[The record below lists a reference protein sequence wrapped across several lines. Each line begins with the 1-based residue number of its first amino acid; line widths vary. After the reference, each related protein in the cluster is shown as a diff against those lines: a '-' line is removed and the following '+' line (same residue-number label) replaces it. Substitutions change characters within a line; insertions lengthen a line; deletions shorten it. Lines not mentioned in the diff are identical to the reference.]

1 MDNVRY
7 EKKKTKDKRPNK
19 EEMKNDQQEM
29 KTKFKTGQDELK
41 NENWTRRN
49 QERNNKR
56 RSGIIKIRKRENKI
70 SQERLID
77 ESTR

>member
-1 MDNVRY
+1 M
-7 EKKKTKDKRPNK
+7 KKKTKDKRPNK